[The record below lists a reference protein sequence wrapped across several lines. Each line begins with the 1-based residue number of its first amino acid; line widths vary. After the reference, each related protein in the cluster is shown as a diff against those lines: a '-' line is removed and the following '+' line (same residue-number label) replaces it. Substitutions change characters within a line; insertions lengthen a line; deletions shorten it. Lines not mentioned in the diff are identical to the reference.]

1 MATNKFRKQCAGCS
15 TWVEVGAGIIVGP
28 HGGWKTYC
36 PNCKP
41 QPPARADHPGWHTA
55 PLASFDFETTGVD
68 PFTDRVVS
76 YGLLDDR
83 GEEFV
88 GLINP
93 GVPIPPQSS
102 AVHGFGDADV
112 VDAQS
117 AAAGIAVVAQWV
129 QGVIDRGAGLV
140 VFNGAYDLTMLRAE
154 AERHGVEQ
162 PDWDRLFV
170 VDPYVIDWGIE
181 RGRLGARK
189 LTAVCDYYGVV
200 IDNAHDAACDAR
212 AARDVAREMGARH
225 RELAAMSFPQLV
237 QHQRQMYALRAAD
250 WNAYAAKNNR
260 TLDDPKGWPLGR
272 VQTD

>member
-36 PNCKP
+36 PNCQP

-55 PLASFDFETTGVD
+55 PLASLDFETTGVD
-68 PFTDRVVS
+68 PFADRVVS

-83 GEEFV
+83 GDEFV

-112 VDAQS
+112 VNAQS
-117 AAAGIAVVAQWV
+117 AAAGIAVVARWV

-200 IDNAHDAACDAR
+200 IDNAHDASCDAR
-212 AARDVAREMGARH
+212 AARDVACEMGARH
-225 RELAAMSFPQLV
+225 PDLAAMSFPQLV

-250 WNAYAAKNNR
+250 WNVYAAKNNR